1 MKKLLI
7 LFLLFSGLMVQAQKT
22 IIKRVEPLN
31 WWIGMKNPNLQLLV
45 YGQDLSLYTP
55 ELNYP
60 GVTIIGIERTNN
72 KNYLFINL
80 TIAPEAKAGTLAIN
94 MKTKDKIKET
104 IRYELKDR
112 EKGSVERKGFNSGDL
127 IYQIFPDRFVN
138 GDTKNDV
145 ATGYPDIT
153 SRKEPFG
160 RHGGDIQGIL
170 NNLDYISSMGY
181 TAIWVTPVTEN
192 NMKEASYHGYAITD
206 FYHVDPR
213 HGTNELYKKLS
224 DECKSRGIKLIMDIV
239 INHCGTE
246 WWIYKDLPSNDWLN
260 NYPDIKLCNF
270 RGTTIFDPHH
280 SEIDIKTMTD
290 GWFTKSMPDI
300 NQRNPLVANYLIQN
314 NIWWI
319 EFGGLSG
326 IRSDTHQYPDK
337 EFVSVWAKKIMDEYP
352 EFNIVGEVWLNQP
365 AMISYWQ
372 KDAPN
377 LDGFNSNLP
386 TIMDFPLHFA
396 LRSAFSEGEG
406 WDTGMTRFYELFSH
420 DFLMANPMNIMTF
433 ADNHDVSRFYTLLGE
448 NLPNY
453 KLAMALLLTTRGI
466 PKIYS
471 GTELLMTGD
480 EGQGHGL
487 MRKDFPGGWAEDKTN
502 AFTQV
507 GLTADQIDAQNYMK
521 IIQNWRKTNDAV
533 KFGKMIQFIPQN
545 GFYVYFRIKDKKS
558 VMIILNNNKETKS
571 IETARFTEC
580 LNGHSTGKEVISNTL
595 INLTDKIEVPSKT
608 ALIIELD

>member
-1 MKKLLI
+1 MKKFLI
-7 LFLLFSGLMVQAQKT
+7 LFLLFFGIMVQAQKT
-22 IIKRVEPLN
+22 IINRVEPLN
-31 WWIGMKNPNLQLLV
+31 WWVGMKNPNLQLLV
-45 YGQDLSLYTP
+45 YGQDLSGYTP

-60 GVTIIGIERTNN
+60 GVTLTGIERTTN

-80 TIAPEAKAGTLAIN
+80 TIAPETKSGMLAIN
-94 MKTKDKIKET
+94 MKIKDKIKET

-127 IYQIFPDRFVN
+127 IYQIFPDRFSN
-138 GDTKNDV
+138 GDIKNDI
-145 ATGYPDIT
+145 AKGYPDIT

-170 NNLDYISSMGY
+170 NHLDYIQSMGY
-181 TAIWVTPVTEN
+181 TALWLTPVVEN

-213 HGTNELYKKLS
+213 QGSNELYKKLS
-224 DECKSRGIKLIMDIV
+224 DECKKRDIKLIIDIV

-260 NYPDIKLCNF
+260 NYPDVKLCNF
-270 RGTTIFDPHH
+270 HGTTIFDPYH
-280 SEIDIKTMTD
+280 SDIDIKSMSD

-300 NQRNPLVANYLIQN
+300 NQRNPLVAKYLIQN

-337 EFVSVWAKKIMDEYP
+337 DFVSEWAKNIIAEYP
-352 EFNIVGEVWLNQP
+352 DFNIVGEVWLNYP

-377 LDGFNSNLP
+377 LDRYNSNLP

-396 LRSAFSEGEG
+396 IRSAFSEYEG
-406 WDTGMTRFYELFSH
+406 WDTGMARLYDLFSH

-466 PKIYS
+466 PQMYA
-471 GTELLMTGD
+471 GTEFIMTGD

-487 MRKDFPGGWAEDKTN
+487 MRKDFPGGWAEDKIN
-502 AFTQV
+502 AFTQE
-507 GLTADQIDAQNYMK
+507 GLTVDQIDAQNYMK
-521 IIQNWRKTNDAV
+521 RIQNWRKTNDAV
-533 KFGKMIQFIPQN
+533 KYGKMIQFIPQN

-558 VMIILNNNKETKS
+558 VMIILNNNKDLKSLETG
-571 IETARFTEC
+571 RFAEC
-580 LNGHSTGKEVISNTL
+580 LNGHSTGREVVSNSK
-595 INLTDKIEVPSKT
+595 INFTDKIEMPGKT
-608 ALIIELD
+608 AMIIELD